1 MRTLRPRPIDHL
13 PDLYW
18 ISPEQLR
25 LALGRSSYLWR
36 KIDLPYL
43 RSSFPPFQLGPNGV
57 EDARWKL
64 DDIAERYPYLTAH
77 FPPNTTF
84 LQRFRLRQ
92 RQATAVA
99 SKQSVV
105 AEVAA

>member
-1 MRTLRPRPIDHL
+1 MRKLRPRPAIPL
-13 PDLYW
+13 PDKAW
-18 ISPEQLR
+18 VSSDEFR
-25 LALGRSSYLWR
+25 RACGRSTYLWR

-43 RSSFPPFQLGPNGV
+43 RSSFPPIQLGPNGI

-84 LQRFRLRQ
+84 LDRFRHRQ
-92 RQATAVA
+92 RQATAEYVA
-99 SKQSVV
+99 SKKTNLI
-105 AEVAA
+105 AA